1 MRYNNVEEYDEL
13 HRTFNT
19 LKKIKSKNWTK
30 SFKDRAISEYH
41 NFRNH
46 GIEVSDHFLSRFLNQ
61 DRNFLNLT
69 IEDIVEILNY
79 PIKYKENK
87 KVGGYSLIRYEYY
100 KGRFIRVI
108 SNATDQELISI
119 IFNKNNQQK
128 NKLTSGEWIEN
139 EN

>member
-1 MRYNNVEEYDEL
+1 M
-13 HRTFNT
+13 
-19 LKKIKSKNWTK
+19 
-30 SFKDRAISEYH
+30 
-41 NFRNH
+41 
-46 GIEVSDHFLSRFLNQ
+46 NQ

-79 PIKYKENK
+79 PIKYKKNK

-100 KGRFIRVI
+100 KRRFIRVI

-119 IFNKNNQQK
+119 IFDKNNQQK